1 MIFHGLQY
9 FRGKVVKKRKT
20 GKKNLRFFKKRNIFP
35 EILDFHHIDLGK
47 TEDIHIFGATNR

>member
-1 MIFHGLQY
+1 MS
-9 FRGKVVKKRKT
+9 KKRKT